1 EVEGVALLP
10 GRLED
15 APRHQQ
21 AVIGHHYKDEEQDE
35 PKDRCLR
42 PRGDRDPID
51 QAIADAA
58 GPGHEVPERAHLGQG
73 RPPAGEAADHFRAHD
88 GRAEPVPLP
97 VLARHRGWRRR
108 GLLRGSR
115 RAGLLRM
122 MLLPR
127 ELLNGE
133 HGLDAQGADNTGDK
147 ADASSEGKILETKW
161 SVHFPHPSLPECPPP
176 NQRFGLGMRSTA
188 SNGNLY
194 WPTPLARLNALA
206 TEPATAMQPI
216 SPRAPGLL
224 SVEIRATSI
233 SGTSL
238 TRRKCVVSRFACAV
252 PPPTMSIPPCSK
264 LLSPKIT
271 PPSI

>member
-1 EVEGVALLP
+1 
-10 GRLED
+10 
-15 APRHQQ
+15 
-21 AVIGHHYKDEEQDE
+21 
-35 PKDRCLR
+35 
-42 PRGDRDPID
+42 
-51 QAIADAA
+51 
-58 GPGHEVPERAHLGQG
+58 
-73 RPPAGEAADHFRAHD
+73 

-97 VLARHRGWRRR
+97 VLARRRGWRRR
-108 GLLRGSR
+108 GLKRGSR
-115 RAGLLRM
+115 RVALLGM

-127 ELLNGE
+127 ELLKGE

-147 ADASSEGKILETKW
+147 AHASSEGKILETKCFVR
-161 SVHFPHPSLPECPPP
+161 VHHPPLPEGLPPS
-176 NQRFGLGMRSTA
+176 QGSGLGMRSAA

-194 WPTPLARLNALA
+194 WPPPLARLNALA

-238 TRRKCVVSRFACAV
+238 KRRKCVVSRFACAV